1 MVAFC
6 VLQATSHTAL
16 EVFAPSVVDV
26 LGLFIFLCR
35 INHWVEK

>member
-6 VLQATSHTAL
+6 VLQATSQTAI
-16 EVFAPSVVDV
+16 EVLAPSVVEV

-35 INHWVEK
+35 VDHWVEK